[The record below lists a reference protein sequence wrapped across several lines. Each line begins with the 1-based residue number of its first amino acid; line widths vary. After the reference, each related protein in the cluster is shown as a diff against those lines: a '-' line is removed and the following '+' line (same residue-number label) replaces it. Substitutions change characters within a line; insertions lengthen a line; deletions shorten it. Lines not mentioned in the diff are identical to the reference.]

1 MSRPVVSV
9 SPVVLPAAPDRGE
22 DLQVRVSAPTAG
34 TNLPVVVFSHGYGS
48 SMRAYGPLTDFWA
61 AHGFVVVQPTH
72 MDSRTLGLTS
82 QDPRRPHFLR
92 FRVEDVTTVLDHLAV
107 ATSAVPDLE
116 RRMDPTRIAV
126 VGHSFG
132 GQTAGVLLGARVVD
146 PADGTRWAAA
156 DSRVTAGVLL
166 ATAGAGGSDLT
177 PWAAEQFP
185 YMNPDFTDLTTPT
198 LVVAGDADDSP
209 LSTRGPDWSTD
220 PYRLSPG
227 ARSLLTVFGGEHS
240 LGGIPGYEA
249 AETTDEDPAR
259 VRAVQR
265 ITTAFLRS
273 VLNGDGASWER
284 AQTELA
290 EGRPAVGRIESK

>member
-1 MSRPVVSV
+1 MSPPVVSV
-9 SPVVLPAAPDRGE
+9 SPVVLPAAPERGA

-34 TNLPVVVFSHGYGS
+34 TDLPVVVFSHGYGS

-72 MDSRTLGLTS
+72 LDSRTLGLT
-82 QDPRRPHFLR
+82 PRDERWARLLR
-92 FRVEDVTTVLDHLAV
+92 LRVEDMTTVLDHLAV
-107 ATSAVPDLE
+107 ATSAVPDLAG
-116 RRMDPTRIAV
+116 RVDPTRIAAA
-126 VGHSFG
+126 GHSFG
-132 GQTAGVLLGARVVD
+132 GQTTGVLLGARVIDTLDGRRWGAPD
-146 PADGTRWAAA
+146 P
-156 DSRVTAGVLL
+156 RVTAGVLL
-166 ATAGAGGSDLT
+166 ATAGSGGADLT
-177 PWAAEQFP
+177 PWAAAQFP
-185 YMNPDFTDLTTPT
+185 YLNPDFSDLTTPT

-227 ARSLLTVFGGEHS
+227 ARSLLTVFDGEHS

-259 VRAVQR
+259 VSAVQR

-273 VLNGDGASWER
+273 VLNGDGAHWAR
-284 AQTELA
+284 AQTEFA
-290 EGRPAVGRIESK
+290 EERPAVGRIESK